1 MTNKCLNC
9 PSECP
14 DECAQHLN
22 SDICTYNVE
31 KIIYFQSSTV
41 IDNNINCMPLNMP
54 FILRANPNV
63 DVDGGNNLQYKLVN
77 IDCTNDWKNIG
88 NYLFIAPPNAYMS
101 KRETHCKLKIN
112 FIEGAMVYILTNG
125 VIKPI
130 EAYTLL
136 YAKNGMVYILSG
148 NDNQKLCKFT
158 RKNGFLDKNNCL
170 TQEGV
175 DEINKILLNDING
188 LSTKSLT
195 IQNV

>member
-1 MTNKCLNC
+1 MSTFCNDCETTC
-9 PSECP
+9 PNECHH
-14 DECAQHLN
+14 HLN
-22 SDICTYNVE
+22 SDICTYTLD
-31 KIIYFQSSTV
+31 KIIYFQSSTL
-41 IDNNINCMPLNMP
+41 IDNKINCMPLNMP
-54 FILRANPNV
+54 VVLRANP
-63 DVDGGNNLQYKLVN
+63 DGGNNLQYKLSN
-77 IDCTNDWKNIG
+77 IDCNNDWKNIG

-158 RKNGFLDKNNCL
+158 RKNGFLDKNNCI